1 MPGQIQRN
9 TLDIPFGI
17 YAYCF
22 TQTPVS
28 FPHTLM
34 GIDDEH
40 EVYAIERNGLFA
52 IVSALSL
59 KEFSEDALDKKMTDM
74 VWIASK
80 AKKHEEVIEFVMTYT
95 SKGCHEPLYRFS
107 QSTFNKGEPEGILKK
122 EDEGEER
129 ENPQRTGVLTGCY
142 SIPVV
147 PLRFCTIYK
156 NQETLFQTILPH
168 KEKIIKF
175 LNYTTD
181 KTEWSVK
188 IFGDKKVF
196 MDRYDQRK
204 GQPIKIDQT
213 SLLPGEGYLLAKKK
227 HKICEE
233 ALRVEIQRILQD
245 IYSTVLPYTDGCRFL
260 RCFDKKIHGRSSDM
274 VMNAAFLIK
283 QQMLVSFRDSMNIQG
298 EKYKNEGLVF
308 ELTGPWPPYSF
319 CPEL

>member
-1 MPGQIQRN
+1 MPNRIHRN
-9 TLDIPFGI
+9 TLDIPLGI

-59 KEFSEDALDKKMTDM
+59 KEFSEDTLDKKMTDM

-80 AKKHEEVIEFVMTYT
+80 AKKHEAVIEFVMTYT
-95 SKGCHEPLYRFS
+95 SKGCHGPPNGFS
-107 QSTFNKGEPEGILKK
+107 QSTFNKGESEGIRKR
-122 EDEGEER
+122 EDKGEER
-129 ENPQRTGVLTGCY
+129 KNSQRTGVLTGHY

-168 KEKIIKF
+168 KEKIINF

-181 KTEWSVK
+181 KAEWSVK
-188 IFGDKKVF
+188 IFCDKKIF
-196 MDRYDQRK
+196 MDRYNQRK
-204 GQPIKIDQT
+204 GQSIKIDQT
-213 SLLPGEGYLLAKKK
+213 LLLPGEGYLLAKKSTRYVKK
-227 HKICEE
+227 H
-233 ALRVEIQRILQD
+233 
-245 IYSTVLPYTDGCRFL
+245 
-260 RCFDKKIHGRSSDM
+260 
-274 VMNAAFLIK
+274 
-283 QQMLVSFRDSMNIQG
+283 
-298 EKYKNEGLVF
+298 
-308 ELTGPWPPYSF
+308 
-319 CPEL
+319 

>member
-1 MPGQIQRN
+1 MPSQIQGN
-9 TLDIPFGI
+9 AQNIPLGI

-59 KEFSEDALDKKMTDM
+59 QEFSEDTLDKKMTDM

-95 SKGCHEPLYRFS
+95 SE
-107 QSTFNKGEPEGILKK
+107 GEPEEIRKR
-122 EDEGEER
+122 EDEEDEEGEGEER
-129 ENPQRTGVLTGCY
+129 ENPQRTGVLTGDY

-156 NQETLFQTILPH
+156 NQETLFQMILPH
-168 KEKIIKF
+168 KEKIINF

-181 KTEWSVK
+181 KAEWSVK
-188 IFGDKKVF
+188 IFCDKKVF

-204 GQPIKIDQT
+204 GQSLKTDQT

-233 ALRVEIQRILQD
+233 ALRVDIQQILQD
-245 IYSTVLPYTDGCRFL
+245 IYSTVLPYADGCRFL

-274 VMNAAFLIK
+274 VMNATFLIK
-283 QQMLVSFRDSMNIQG
+283 QQMLESFRDSMNIQG
-298 EKYKNEGLVF
+298 EKYKNEGFMF